1 MSTPGGAPPPQGP
14 EPDRAPHDSPH
25 VLVVEDDPSV
35 RSLLYTLL
43 TAEGYRV
50 ATASDGTAGLS
61 EAVSD
66 RPAVILL
73 DLVMPDLGGMRVL
86 QELRA
91 DPVLAGV
98 PVLVLTGRLEAIPS
112 LQDQLGTAR
121 VFSKPFG
128 VADLLSRIAELTG
141 KAPAP

>member
-1 MSTPGGAPPPQGP
+1 MSTPH
-14 EPDRAPHDSPH
+14 EPDTSPH

-35 RSLLYTLL
+35 RSLLDTLL

-50 ATASDGTAGLS
+50 ATASDGIAGLS
-61 EAVSD
+61 EAVAD

-73 DLVMPDLGGMRVL
+73 DIVMPDLGGMRVL
-86 QELRA
+86 AELRSN
-91 DPVLAGV
+91 PSLAGV

-112 LQDQLGTAR
+112 LQDHLGTGN

-141 KAPAP
+141 KAPTS